1 MYLIFVLDVF
11 VSDLRINRSLYPI
24 DISTFTGKM
33 DKLIS
38 STENQNMLICRSSV
52 TYMTEYEQMVIMKEL
67 LVDYDADFR
76 AQIHEPLNISTN
88 MYVQMLSEIDQTAMD
103 YEMTIFFR

>member
-1 MYLIFVLDVF
+1 
-11 VSDLRINRSLYPI
+11 
-24 DISTFTGKM
+24 
-33 DKLIS
+33 
-38 STENQNMLICRSSV
+38 
-52 TYMTEYEQMVIMKEL
+52 MTEYEQMVIMKEL